1 MKKQGDV
8 HVMLK
13 TLRNRLFVVGY
24 LLLGTAI
31 ASSPLYAEGWFV
43 SHDIAP
49 HLQRIFAVSHEIRLG
64 DYYPRWLALALYGK
78 GLPDLNFYSPA
89 FYLLVSWLHVIGIPL
104 AVALKLFCFALSL
117 MGAGGVYLWVKKYS
131 DTSGALLSASLYLF
145 LPYRFLDIFVRGAI
159 PEFAALSL
167 LPWLF
172 YAMDLSFTQK
182 GRYRG
187 IGLAALA
194 SAALVLTHHLSALI
208 IMPFAAVYFAW
219 HAFTSRKEPRAI
231 LWSAL
236 GPAAGAGLS
245 AFYWLP
251 VVFEM
256 RHLSYFES
264 PVNIFDHFVYPSQ
277 WFASQWDFGLSVPGP
292 GDGMSFQVGYALLG
306 VTAAGVF
313 SLGWLPSQ
321 IRRFG
326 LVLLVLGSFG
336 LFMTTEY
343 ASFLYEVVYPLQLI
357 QFPWRFLGPAT
368 LFFVVFAGLITAN
381 ALVGIRAWCRWGLL
395 VLVLVISISL
405 SSEHR
410 AVKLQEAI
418 DLDVLEAE
426 TVRLNQVGGWGMA
439 REFMPKWANF
449 DPNGFVSSPLWIAP
463 RHYAERISEL
473 AVKGSRMQF
482 RIDAESQAHI
492 IIPWYYFPG
501 WRAQAGDV
509 SIPVV
514 PDANGFVSFAL
525 PPGAYQVSVWFG
537 STWPRITGWIV
548 AAVTMLAFLVG
559 GVYRQRVMRDTP

>member
-1 MKKQGDV
+1 MQSLLGT
-8 HVMLK
+8 H
-13 TLRNRLFVVGY
+13 RNRLLVLGY

-31 ASSPLYAEGWFV
+31 AGTPLYAEGWFL

-49 HLQRIFAVSHEIRLG
+49 HLQRIFAVSHEMRLG
-64 DYYPRWLALALYGK
+64 DYYPRWLSLALYGK

-89 FYLLVSWLHVIGIPL
+89 YYLLVSWLHVAGIPL
-104 AVALKLFCFALSL
+104 ALVLKTVCFVLSL
-117 MGAGGVYLWVKKYS
+117 VGAWGVYLWMRRYS
-131 DTSGALLSASLYLF
+131 CTSGALLSATLFLF
-145 LPYRFLDIFVRGAI
+145 LPYRFLDIYVRGAV

-172 YAMDLSFTQK
+172 YALDLSFSQE
-182 GRYRG
+182 GRRHG
-187 IGLAALA
+187 IGLTALI
-194 SAALVLTHHLSALI
+194 SAALVLTHHLSALM
-208 IMPFAAVYFAW
+208 IMPFAAIYFVW
-219 HAFTSRKEPRAI
+219 HSYACRKEPRAI

-256 RHLSYFES
+256 KYLSYFEN
-264 PVNIFDHFVYPSQ
+264 PVNVWDHFVSPFQ
-277 WFASQWDFGLSVPGP
+277 WFISTWGFGLSVPGP
-292 GDGMSFQVGYALLG
+292 DDGMSFQIGPALLG
-306 VTAAGVF
+306 VVAAG
-313 SLGWLPSQ
+313 GCTITWLPPQ
-321 IRRFG
+321 LRRSG
-326 LVLLVLGSFG
+326 LLLLILGTFG

-343 ASFLYEVVYPLQLI
+343 ASVLYEVVYPLRLI

-368 LFFVVFAGLITAN
+368 LFLVAFAGFLSAN
-381 ALVGIRAWCRWGLL
+381 SLFLRRSWARWGLFAL
-395 VLVLVISISL
+395 ILAVSVSL

-410 AVKLQEAI
+410 AVRLQEAI
-418 DLDVLEAE
+418 DLDALEAE
-426 TVRLNQVGGWGMA
+426 TVRLNQVGGRGVA
-439 REFMPKWANF
+439 LEFLPKWATF
-449 DPNGFVSSPLWIAP
+449 DPNGFVNSPLWIAP